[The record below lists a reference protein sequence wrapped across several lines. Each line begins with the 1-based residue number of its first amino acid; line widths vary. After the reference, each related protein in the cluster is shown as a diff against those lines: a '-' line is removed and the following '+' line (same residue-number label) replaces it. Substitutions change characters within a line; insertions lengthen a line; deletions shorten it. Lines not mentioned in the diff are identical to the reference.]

1 MRTLSHPL
9 YTPRDATLALS
20 SALARDI
27 SAKLMAAADMQ
38 PRRVAQQVRPYRG
51 ENNLF
56 SRALSERGGKKSR
69 ARARGAAIL
78 MTIVKKRERERGRE
92 LTTGPKI
99 RRTAERER

>member
-1 MRTLSHPL
+1 MRTPSHPL

-69 ARARGAAIL
+69 ARARARRRDINDDR
-78 MTIVKKRERERGRE
+78 KEERKGERLGS
-92 LTTGPKI
+92 
-99 RRTAERER
+99 